1 MEHVLISMSMESNL
15 LNLFQYGTNILDMLL
30 LGVRVNQNIVEIDNI
45 ELIQELMKDVIDIS
59 LE

>member
-1 MEHVLISMSMESNL
+1 

-45 ELIQELMKDVIDIS
+45 KLIQELIEDVIGMS